1 MNPSELKEFAKK
13 YGQAWSSN
21 DPNQVLALHS
31 ESSRL
36 SVNDGDPALGKPEI
50 RKIVEAFM
58 GDFPDLYI
66 QVNDVLVEE
75 RGIVFYCNAIATN
88 SGPGGTG
95 NRINIEIHEIWTFD
109 ENGKFTEV
117 RAYDDPEDFERQL
130 NQSSS

>member
-1 MNPSELKEFAKK
+1 MRPSDLKEFAIT
-13 YGQAWSSN
+13 YGEAWSSN
-21 DPNQVLALHS
+21 DPKKVLAFHS
-31 ESSRL
+31 DSSRL
-36 SVNDGDPALGKPEI
+36 SVNDAEPAVGKPEI

-58 GDFPDLYI
+58 RDFPDLYI
-66 QVNDVLVEE
+66 QVNDVVVEE

-95 NRINIEIHEIWTFD
+95 NIINIAIHEIWTFD
-109 ENGKFTEV
+109 KNGKFTEV

>member
-1 MNPSELKEFAKK
+1 ME
-13 YGQAWSSN
+13 G
-21 DPNQVLALHS
+21 
-31 ESSRL
+31 
-36 SVNDGDPALGKPEI
+36 
-50 RKIVEAFM
+50 
-58 GDFPDLYI
+58 FPDLYI
-66 QVNDVLVEE
+66 QVNDVVIEE

-95 NRINIEIHEIWTFD
+95 SKITIEIHEIWTFD